1 MKAIIRVI
9 EALEAKQDRGTITMD
24 ESTLLIRFIEKAEA
38 LLN

>member
-9 EALEAKQDRGTITMD
+9 EALERKQDNGTITMD
-24 ESTLLIRFIEKAEA
+24 ECTLLIRFIEKAEA